1 VKWIEETFSVA
12 LQELGGDIGIEEYE
26 TEESGEYEE
35 AEFESFPDF
44 IATRQE
50 AP

>member
-1 VKWIEETFSVA
+1 VKWIEETFSVV
-12 LQELGGDIGIEEYE
+12 LEELGVDKGIEEYE
-26 TEESGEYEE
+26 TEESEEYEE